1 MVRAGLTLIAPRGL
15 ELSPRP
21 DMEVVRVAWGVTDEG
36 PAVAPDL
43 PSPVVLG
50 PAAPA
55 ALAYTLAALA
65 ARSPRLL
72 LLGPLADGRAIGALA
87 EHAVPF
93 ALGPAGNPLRP
104 GVNGLRRLARHAG
117 RVLGIGIE
125 REALLA
131 GGGLDEAL
139 GATSGDLCVAF
150 ADLLHRQLVAGRA
163 VDLVRMAPPQA
174 AWRAREEA
182 GVAAGRLLR
191 AARGR
196 MPNPTLVLVGADL
209 AAQAALPAALKRRG
223 ITVRRELTGHD
234 LGGLATGWA
243 GRLPAPRSPTLA
255 ELPAPIAA
263 ALRERAI
270 VALRPDAAPRGAR
283 QLAYAAVDRDGLAR
297 LAVRLD
303 HAPPARARE
312 RRAACEAWRRS
323 GGWRADW
330 MPELLAV
337 ATAGRTLVT
346 VESLHRPVAA
356 ATTSVRFAE
365 AVRWLRARRQHAV
378 GRELAAATVPAGE
391 LTAAGRQLG
400 GDQLATRL
408 AGAVEA
414 LGRAPALPEHG
425 GLHPDVVV
433 VAPGRTVLQ
442 GWERFTEAGLPGVDA
457 LRLGIALLEL
467 EGGPGAVERA
477 LRAALHGGGGPA
489 LAPFAEEFAE
499 LGLGDH
505 GCDLVLLA
513 LTALAQAEA
522 EEERTIRPGLR
533 TRRALLSRL
542 AGALPG
548 SAA

>member
-1 MVRAGLTLIAPRGL
+1 
-15 ELSPRP
+15 
-21 DMEVVRVAWGVTDEG
+21 MEVVRVAWGASDEA
-36 PAVAPDL
+36 PAGAPEL
-43 PSPVVLG
+43 PPPVVLG

-72 LLGPLADGRAIGALA
+72 LLGPLADGRAVGPLA
-87 EHAVPF
+87 ERARPF
-93 ALGPAGNPLRP
+93 ALGPAGRPLGP
-104 GVNGLRRLARHAG
+104 GVHGLRRLARHAG

-131 GGGLDEAL
+131 AGGLDEAL

-150 ADLLHRQLVAGRA
+150 ADVLHRQLVAGSA
-163 VDLVRMAPPQA
+163 IDLVPMAPAQA
-174 AWRAREEA
+174 AWRARDEA

-196 MPNPTLVLVGADL
+196 APSPTLALVGADL
-209 AAQAALPAALKRRG
+209 AARSALPAALKRG
-223 ITVRRELTGHD
+223 AITVRRDLTGHD
-234 LGGLATGWA
+234 LGGLATGWS
-243 GRLPAPRSPTLA
+243 GRVPAPRAPMLA
-255 ELPAPIAA
+255 ELPAPVATT
-263 ALRERAI
+263 LRERAI
-270 VALRPDAAPRGAR
+270 VALQPDAAPRGAR
-283 QLAYAAVDRDGLAR
+283 RLAYAAVDRDGVAR
-297 LAVRLD
+297 FAVRLD
-303 HAPPARARE
+303 HAPPSGARE
-312 RRAACEAWRRS
+312 RLAACEAWRRR

-330 MPELLAV
+330 TPELLAV

-378 GRELAAATVPAGE
+378 GRELAAATVPAHE

-400 GDQLATRL
+400 GDHLARRL
-408 AGAVEA
+408 AAAVDA

-489 LAPFAEEFAE
+489 LVPFAEEFAE
-499 LGLGDH
+499 LGLADH
-505 GCDLVLLA
+505 GRDLVLLA

-533 TRRALLSRL
+533 ARRALLSRL